1 MTAVEPGEVPLV
13 EPEGAP
19 VTEPTGPVHGRPI
32 RRVGVVFAVLALL
45 TVPWTVWLAVQLPSS
60 KPAAHYDLAWGGFDA
75 ALVVVLLATAWAA
88 VRLTPWLPAIAAV
101 NGTML
106 LVDAWF
112 DVVTAPTSGE
122 RWLAVAMAVVVEL
135 PLAAVCLWLA
145 VTGQQLLRRRLLRR
159 VWRQQRRAMPGGMVP
174 PPVVAATG
182 TPEPDVVEPPDLQRF

>member
-1 MTAVEPGEVPLV
+1 MTGG
-13 EPEGAP
+13 EPEGTP
-19 VTEPTGPVHGRPI
+19 LTEPTGPVHGRPI

-45 TVPWTVWLAVQLPSS
+45 TIPWTVWLAVQLPSS

-75 ALVVVLLATAWAA
+75 ALVVVLLATSWAA
-88 VRLTPWLPAIAAV
+88 VRLTPWLPAMAAV

-112 DVVTAPTSGE
+112 DVVTSPTPEE

-145 VTGQQLLRRRLLRR
+145 VSGQQLLRRRLLVR
-159 VWRQQRRAMPGGMVP
+159 VWRQQRRAMRGGMVP
-174 PPVVAATG
+174 PPVVVAAG
-182 TPEPDVVEPPDLQRF
+182 TPEPEVVEPPDLQRS